1 MKFAVLGDPVE
12 HSLSPVIHNA
22 AFAALGID
30 ATYISRRVDATGFA
44 AAIDEIRYGALTGA
58 NVTMPH
64 KDLAFSLS
72 ERPSEGALRTGAV
85 NTLLLSRGH
94 VHGSNTDI
102 DGIVAAWEW
111 NHLPVDRP
119 VLVLG
124 AGGAAAA
131 AVVALPDRDLFVSAR
146 RAAAATDLLVRT
158 RVSAQVIPWG
168 EGLAGAVVV
177 NATPVGMAGES
188 LPVGVLDDASGLF
201 EMSYASGTT
210 PAMRRV
216 HDSGAPVAAGTDM
229 LLAQA
234 AASFQVWTDREAPIA
249 AMRSALEIEVA
260 RRLALL

>member
-22 AFAALGID
+22 AFAALSID
-30 ATYISRRVDATGFA
+30 SAYIARGVDASGFA
-44 AAIDEIRYGALTGA
+44 AAVDEIRYGALTGA

-64 KDLAFSLS
+64 KDLAFSMS

-94 VHGSNTDI
+94 VHGYNTDI
-102 DGIVAAWEW
+102 DGIEAAWEW
-111 NHLPVDRP
+111 NDLPSDGP

-131 AVVALPDRDLFVSAR
+131 AVVALSDHDLLVSAR
-146 RAAAATDLLVRT
+146 RPAAATDLVDRT
-158 RVSAQVIPWG
+158 RVAAQVIPWG
-168 EGLAGAVVV
+168 EGVAGAVVV

-188 LPVGVLDDASGLF
+188 LPAGVLDDVSGLF

-234 AASFQVWTDREAPIA
+234 AASFQLWTDRTAPLA
-249 AMRSALEIEVA
+249 AMRSALETEVA